1 MVESDG
7 GTGYEVAQWLAKNAL
22 KKPKFALYVHS
33 LNFPGATN
41 IISELGYGSH
51 IPFVWTKLI
60 SF

>member
-1 MVESDG
+1 MGVLG
-7 GTGYEVAQWLAKNAL
+7 MKWLQWLAKNAL